1 MAQEEAVETARR
13 ILDEATGMFPN
24 DPGGI
29 GFWRYVREI
38 AEIEGIEITETDL
51 ELSEPTRI
59 LCRADGTTIMFDW
72 SLPD

>member
-29 GFWRYVREI
+29 GFWRYVHDVAEAEGLEFRE
-38 AEIEGIEITETDL
+38 THL
-51 ELSEPTRI
+51 ELAGPTHI
-59 LCRADGTTIMFDW
+59 ICWVDGVITMFNW
-72 SLPD
+72 TPPD